1 MSYCLNI
8 DDSKG
13 LVIAK
18 AKNKSIVVQE
28 CKPDDDAPLDTT
40 KNNKI
45 KIFSDYLK
53 RTNKLKPSQLEHYID
68 TYKNNKTN
76 DDLLYL
82 KASDYV
88 DNSLKKLMIFNDDN
102 KVIPILPKRHWI
114 IYCTGLSGSG
124 KSYYLANLI
133 KNNFDS
139 SQIVYLFSPVEDD
152 EAFAELNILQINL
165 ESFEDTFG
173 IPFDISLL
181 KGSDKNPSIAIF
193 DDIHTF
199 NNKSVRNLYLD
210 VQKQILER
218 GRHMNIRSI
227 NVSHNPMA
235 GEMTKAPLRESEFY
249 IVFPSTNYRD
259 TKVLLNAYTG
269 MAKDEVE
276 EILNLNTRGVI
287 IKKSVPSY
295 YIADHI
301 IRLLGK

>member
-13 LVIAK
+13 LIIAK

-28 CKPDDDAPLDTT
+28 CKPDDEPMLDTT
-40 KNNKI
+40 RKNKI

-53 RTNKLKPSQLEHYID
+53 RTNKLKPSQLEQYID
-68 TYKNNKTN
+68 AYKNNKTN
-76 DDLLYL
+76 DDLLYM
-82 KASDYV
+82 KALEYV
-88 DNSLKKLMIFNDDN
+88 NNSLKKLMIFDDDN

-152 EAFAELNILQINL
+152 EAFSNLNILQINL
-165 ESFEDTFG
+165 ENFEDTFD

-181 KGSDKNPSIAIF
+181 KGTDKNPSIAIF

-210 VQKQILER
+210 IQKQILER

-235 GEMTKAPLRESEFY
+235 GEMTKVPLRESEFY

-259 TKVLLNAYTG
+259 TKVLLNTYTG
-269 MAKDEVE
+269 MTKDEVE
-276 EILNLNTRGVI
+276 EVLNLNTRGCF

-295 YIADHI
+295 YVSDHT